1 MNFNL
6 IILLFFVFPTTLKSQ
21 SNKSF
26 RVSFFQT
33 SFLGFSKLTNPQ
45 KDFSSK
51 PYPSFSDYGFALE
64 YLKNPKII
72 PVLKVSSSSLIIN
85 GTFDI
90 TLADYDNTIDPANG
104 VTGQK
109 SSSTIYNSYQYVSL
123 GAKREFV
130 KNKTITFNFEGGLM
144 FTRRINNEED
154 ISIDYFPM
162 RGSTLGRRME
172 YLYQK
177 KHAVIPY
184 IASGIDFSYKKF
196 RLGVQFYYQN
206 GFTNLCEYNYKVI
219 YRDLKYETNIV
230 SRGKAIGANVF
241 LKLFMF

>member
-1 MNFNL
+1 MYKILF
-6 IILLFFVFPTTLKSQ
+6 ILLLISFPKDLLSQ
-21 SNKSF
+21 KEKSF

-72 PVLKVSSSSLIIN
+72 PVLKISSSSYNIN

-90 TLADYDNTIDPANG
+90 TLADYDNTIDPNKG
-104 VTGQK
+104 LTGQK
-109 SSSTIYNSYQYVSL
+109 ASRTLFHVYQYVSL

-130 KNKTITFNFEGGLM
+130 RNKTITFNFEGGLM
-144 FTRRINNEED
+144 FTRRINNEEY
-154 ISIDYFPM
+154 ISIDYYPM

-196 RLGVQFYYQN
+196 RLGIQFYYQN